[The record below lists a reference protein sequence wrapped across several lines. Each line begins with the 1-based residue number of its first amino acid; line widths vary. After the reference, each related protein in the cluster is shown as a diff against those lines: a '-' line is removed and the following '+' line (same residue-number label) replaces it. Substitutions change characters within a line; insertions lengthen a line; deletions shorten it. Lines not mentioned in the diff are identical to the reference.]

1 MAADLASGP
10 GYNPAQQ
17 AVIALLGR
25 PEVSPTFPAGLAG
38 ELRDEIEEALR
49 PVTHHLTAADPLW
62 VSKHTL
68 TTIHGC
74 EAHHV
79 ESAGSASTGPCPQLA
94 GPSPTRP
101 SS

>member
-1 MAADLASGP
+1 MVDLASGP

-25 PEVSPTFPAGLAG
+25 PEVSPTFPAGLAA
-38 ELRDEIEEALR
+38 ELRDEMEEALG
-49 PVTHHLTAADPLW
+49 PVTHHLTSADALW
-62 VSKHTL
+62 VSKHSL

-74 EAHHV
+74 EAHHI
-79 ESAGSASTGPCPQLA
+79 ESARERFEWTVPAA
-94 GPSPTRP
+94 RGPSPTRP